1 MPMRRPKI
9 LLKIRSIVKERLT
22 PKPPEETYIKTIDS
36 YKGVTVIRLK
46 GSITSQTLE
55 DARSEFRSK
64 TKDLK
69 IKNILFDLKL
79 VTETDTS
86 GIAVLIDLFRVMK
99 TRQMG
104 DKIALINV
112 PKKIKDLFV
121 ISKAKEFFKTYPS
134 EAKAIKALE

>member
-1 MPMRRPKI
+1 MRRPKI
-9 LLKIRSIVKERLT
+9 LRKIRSIVKERLS
-22 PKPPEETYIKTIDS
+22 PKPPKDTYIKTIDS

-46 GSITSQTLE
+46 GMITSQTLE
-55 DARSEFRSK
+55 DARAEFRQK

-69 IKNILFDLKL
+69 IKNILFDLKE
-79 VTETDTS
+79 VKETDTS

-104 DKIALINV
+104 DKIALIDV

-134 EAKAIKALE
+134 EEKAIKALE